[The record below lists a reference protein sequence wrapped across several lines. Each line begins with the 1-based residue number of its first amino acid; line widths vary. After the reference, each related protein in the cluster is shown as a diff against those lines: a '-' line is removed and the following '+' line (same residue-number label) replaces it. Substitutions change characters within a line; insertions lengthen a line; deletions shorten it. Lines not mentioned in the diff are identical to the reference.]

1 MGLVNNGYR
10 ACFNWFILFMVSE
23 ETVMLYDPSG
33 NSENGVI
40 VLEPEHPVGD
50 VYRPVEVCECNF
62 VKGNTGGISI
72 EQDDDVIYLD
82 ASQVEALYSILK
94 HNR

>member
-1 MGLVNNGYR
+1 
-10 ACFNWFILFMVSE
+10 
-23 ETVMLYDPSG
+23 MLYDPSG
-33 NSENGVI
+33 NSENGII
-40 VLEPEHPVGD
+40 VLEPEHPAGD

>member
-1 MGLVNNGYR
+1 
-10 ACFNWFILFMVSE
+10 
-23 ETVMLYDPSG
+23 MLYDPSG

-40 VLEPEHPVGD
+40 VLEPEHPTGD
-50 VYRPVEVCECNF
+50 VYRTVEVCECNF
-62 VKGNTGGISI
+62 VEGNTGGISI

>member
-1 MGLVNNGYR
+1 
-10 ACFNWFILFMVSE
+10 MVSE

-33 NSENGVI
+33 CSEDGVI

-50 VYRPVEVCECNF
+50 VYRTVEVCECNF
-62 VKGNTGGISI
+62 VEGNTGGISI

-82 ASQVEALYSILK
+82 ASQVEALYNILK